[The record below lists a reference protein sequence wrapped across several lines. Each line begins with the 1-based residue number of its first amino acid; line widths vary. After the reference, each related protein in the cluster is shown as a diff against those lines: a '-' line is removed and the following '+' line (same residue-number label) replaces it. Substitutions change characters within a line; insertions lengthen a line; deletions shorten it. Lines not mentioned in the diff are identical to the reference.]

1 MRLIHF
7 KIFSLVPGNNLNQ
20 VIMLVLKPIEMNSQL
35 WPFKNIHQQATLG
48 STHPRRRGR
57 WGEGVPS
64 GPSTAQQTARPARY
78 QLREDF
84 DGEMEIPIQPAVY
97 LFSAEQK
104 NSEREGVTAWS
115 LAVGTDGALM
125 CLDNGQSDSRG
136 ELGTGPSSDACRG
149 PFDLCSTLPLMLASW
164 DQSSSLSRCPCAS
177 SGTRQGQDTGKTLL
191 LAGPQPK

>member
-20 VIMLVLKPIEMNSQL
+20 VIMLVLKSIEMNSQL
-35 WPFKNIHQQATLG
+35 WPFKNVHQQATWPPQG
-48 STHPRRRGR
+48 QPHPGRRGR

-104 NSEREGVTAWS
+104 NSEREGVTTWS
-115 LAVGTDGALM
+115 LAVGTDGALT
-125 CLDNGQSDSRG
+125 CLDNGQSNSRG
-136 ELGTGPSSDACRG
+136 ELGTGPSSDAFRG
-149 PFDLCSTLPLMLASW
+149 HLI
-164 DQSSSLSRCPCAS
+164 CAAHS
-177 SGTRQGQDTGKTLL
+177 
-191 LAGPQPK
+191 P